1 MEQKPYFYS
10 TIMIP
15 TGHITLSQLQNAIR
29 ETLAAT
35 FRGPVWTI
43 AEIADLKVNHSSGH
57 CYLELVEKGSANGVP
72 KAQARAVIW
81 RQSYGMLSAYFKGAT
96 GHELAVGMKVLVN
109 AAVTY
114 HELYGLSLQ
123 ISDIDPMYTI
133 GDMERQRQQTIEQLK
148 EDGVFDLNRELTMPE
163 VIQRIAVIS
172 SPGAAGLRDFLK
184 ELESSI
190 YRFETELFEAL
201 MQGHAAEESIINA
214 LERVSGNL
222 ENFDAVVI
230 IRGGGSQSDLNFLN
244 SYLLSF
250 NVAQFPLPVISGLGH
265 DKDRSVLDMVS
276 AVSLKTPTAVASY
289 LINKSAGIDSEL
301 ESLCEKI
308 YTAAMQA
315 ISRENNRNARLAE
328 FLSRKSGDISHS
340 MELVLARMESRLPEL
355 KNNILLSQ
363 GERISS
369 MRMLMEERVRSLMRS
384 SKMKLDGY
392 GRDISASDPR
402 KILSMGFAI
411 VRSKGVVV
419 RSEEQLSEGDTLDI
433 TLAKGK
439 ITAKTEDN
447 GKR

>member
-1 MEQKPYFYS
+1 MNA
-10 TIMIP
+10 
-15 TGHITLSQLQNAIR
+15 TGHMTLSQLQNAIR

-81 RQSYGMLSAYFKGAT
+81 RQTYGMLSAYFKGAT
-96 GHELAVGMKVLVN
+96 GRELVVGMKVLVN
-109 AAVTY
+109 ASVTY

-133 GDMERQRQQTIEQLK
+133 GDMERQRQQTILQLK
-148 EDGVFDLNRELTMPE
+148 EDGVFDLNRELAMPE
-163 VIQRIAVIS
+163 VVQRIAVVS

-184 ELESSI
+184 ELEGSV

-201 MQGHAAEESIINA
+201 MQGHGAEESIINA
-214 LERVSGNL
+214 LERVAGNM
-222 ENFDAVVI
+222 EKFDAVVI

-289 LINKSAGIDSEL
+289 IINKAVETDSLLGSLGERVYSATAQ
-301 ESLCEKI
+301 SL
-308 YTAAMQA
+308 
-315 ISRENNRNARLAE
+315 SRESGRTGRLAE
-328 FLSRKSGDISHS
+328 TLSRKSGDLRHRI
-340 MELVLARMESRLPEL
+340 EIGLTRAEGRLSEL

-363 GERISS
+363 AGRVSSLRTLLAERAGNQ
-369 MRMLMEERVRSLMRS
+369 VRSSRIR
-384 SKMKLDGY
+384 LDGY
-392 GRDISASDPR
+392 GRDVSARDPQ

-411 VRSKGVVV
+411 VRSKGAVV
-419 RSEEQLSEGDTLDI
+419 RSPSQAAPGDTLEI

-439 ITAKTEDN
+439 ITAKTEN
-447 GKR
+447 NEKG

>member
-1 MEQKPYFYS
+1 M
-10 TIMIP
+10 TP

-163 VIQRIAVIS
+163 AIQRIAVVS

-184 ELESSI
+184 ELESSV

-201 MQGHAAEESIINA
+201 MQGHGAEESIINA
-214 LERVSGNL
+214 LQNVAANM

-265 DKDRSVLDMVS
+265 DKDQSVLDMIS

-289 LINKSAGIDSEL
+289 LINKSAGIDSKL
-301 ESLCEKI
+301 EYLFEMI
-308 YTAAMQA
+308 YATAMQ
-315 ISRENNRNARLAE
+315 SVSQENNRIVRLAE
-328 FLSRKSGDISHS
+328 MLLRKSG
-340 MELVLARMESRLPEL
+340 ELRHGIEIRLMRTESRLAEL
-355 KNNILLSQ
+355 KNNIVLLQ
-363 GERISS
+363 GNRISS
-369 MRMLMEERVRSLMRS
+369 LEILLPERAGNIFRS
-384 SKMKLDGY
+384 SRIKLEGY
-392 GRDISASDPR
+392 GRDISARDPQ

-411 VRSKGVVV
+411 VRYKGSVV
-419 RSEEQLSEGDTLDI
+419 RSSSQVSQGDALDI
-433 TLAKGK
+433 TLSRGK